1 MSTAPPRRVL
11 KAACEHLATT
21 DAALAR
27 AYEAIGVPVWRYQA
41 PNYAMLGRM
50 ISHQQISLSAAAAI
64 WSRVEAH
71 LGEVTAEA
79 TLDADPETI
88 RLCGMSRPKVA
99 HLISIAEAMVSG
111 RLDLA
116 RVCAAPLDEARA
128 ELLAVRGIGPWT
140 AELVLLYAAGALD
153 AFPTGDVGL
162 MEAHK
167 RLGAYEP
174 RLNAKAFTAH
184 AERWRPYRGVATHL
198 LWGWLHVDR
207 ARSPAPGS
215 S

>member
-21 DAALAR
+21 DPALAR
-27 AYEAIGVPVWRYQA
+27 AYEVIGIPAWRYQD
-41 PNYAMLGRM
+41 PGYAMLGRM
-50 ISHQQISLSAAAAI
+50 ISHQQISLSAAGAI

-79 TLDADPETI
+79 MLAADPEAI

-116 RVCAAPLDEARA
+116 RVCAATLDEARA
-128 ELLAVRGIGPWT
+128 ELLSVRGIGPWT

-167 RLGAYEP
+167 RLGGYEP
-174 RLNAKAFTAH
+174 RLDAKAFTAH
-184 AERWRPYRGVATHL
+184 AERWRPHRGVATHL

-207 ARSPAPGS
+207 ARDTAP
-215 S
+215 

>member
-1 MSTAPPRRVL
+1 MSTAPSRRVL
-11 KAACEHLATT
+11 KTACQHLATT
-21 DAALAR
+21 DPALAR
-27 AYEAIGVPVWRYQA
+27 AYDVIGVPVWRYQT
-41 PNYAMLGRM
+41 PSYAMLGRM

-64 WSRVEAH
+64 WGRVEAR

-79 TLDADPETI
+79 MLAEDPEAI

-99 HLISIAEAMVSG
+99 HLISIAEAMVSS

-140 AELVLLYAAGALD
+140 AELVLLYAVGAVD
-153 AFPTGDVGL
+153 AFPAADVGL

-167 RLGAYEP
+167 RLGNYEI
-174 RLNAKAFTAH
+174 RMDSKAFTAH

-207 ARSPAPGS
+207 ARDPAP
-215 S
+215 

>member
-1 MSTAPPRRVL
+1 MSPAPPRRAL

-21 DAALAR
+21 DPALAL
-27 AYEAIGVPVWRYQA
+27 AYETLGVPEWRA
-41 PNYAMLGRM
+41 REASYALLGNM

-71 LGEVTAEA
+71 LGQVTAEA
-79 TLDADPETI
+79 MLAADPEAI

-99 HLISIAEAMVSG
+99 HLYSIAGAMVSG
-111 RLDLA
+111 QLDLA
-116 RVCAAPLDEARA
+116 RVCAAPMDEGRA
-128 ELLAVRGIGPWT
+128 ELLSVRGIGPWT
-140 AELVLLYAAGALD
+140 AELVLLYAAGAMD

-167 RLGAYEP
+167 RLGNYEI
-174 RLNAKAFTAH
+174 RMDSKAFSAH

-207 ARSPAPGS
+207 ARGAAP
-215 S
+215 

>member
-1 MSTAPPRRVL
+1 MSTAPAHRAL

-21 DAALAR
+21 DPALAR
-27 AYEAIGVPVWRYQA
+27 AYEVIAIPVWRYQD
-41 PNYAMLGRM
+41 PGYAMLGRM

-79 TLDADPETI
+79 MLAADPEAV
-88 RLCGMSRPKVA
+88 RLCCMSRPKVA
-99 HLISIAEAMVSG
+99 HLISIAQAVVSG

-153 AFPTGDVGL
+153 AFPTADVGL
-162 MEAHK
+162 MEAHR
-167 RLGAYEP
+167 RLGACGTRMTE
-174 RLNAKAFTAH
+174 KAFTAH
-184 AERWRPYRGVATHL
+184 AERWRPYRGVAAHL

-207 ARSPAPGS
+207 AGDTAP
-215 S
+215 